1 MSTATGSYLLNVE
14 HNGKTMRADIVV
26 MRLGLIFLLVFNH
39 AFAPFCGSWNPIS
52 DTEHVGVYGYLSN
65 AAHYISMPALIFISG
80 YLFGHSWHKTAN
92 QSFKDFAIKKFKR
105 LIIPSIIFSVFYYF
119 FFYDLTLPVSHI
131 AYSVVN
137 GCGHLWFLPMLFWCF
152 IFSFIIGKFR
162 INKKIVLGL
171 SIMLAML
178 PVPSLPLRLA
188 QVTNYFPFY
197 YAGIVIAQMGGG
209 KQPLSKYVMW
219 LIIATV
225 TYILLQVWSLNY
237 TINDESFI
245 TKIFT
250 LCVANAIKVGL
261 GFSGIATAYI
271 ATLLF
276 LRNRSSLG
284 PAFIILSTYCYG
296 VYIFHQFLLK
306 ALYYHTSLP
315 AIV

>member
-1 MSTATGSYLLNVE
+1 
-14 HNGKTMRADIVV
+14 
-26 MRLGLIFLLVFNH
+26 
-39 AFAPFCGSWNPIS
+39 
-52 DTEHVGVYGYLSN
+52 
-65 AAHYISMPALIFISG
+65 
-80 YLFGHSWHKTAN
+80 
-92 QSFKDFAIKKFKR
+92 
-105 LIIPSIIFSVFYYF
+105 
-119 FFYDLTLPVSHI
+119 
-131 AYSVVN
+131 
-137 GCGHLWFLPMLFWCF
+137 
-152 IFSFIIGKFR
+152 
-162 INKKIVLGL
+162 
-171 SIMLAML
+171 
-178 PVPSLPLRLA
+178 
-188 QVTNYFPFY
+188 
-197 YAGIVIAQMGGG
+197 
-209 KQPLSKYVMW
+209 MW

-315 AIV
+315 AIVSIDLLPWVCIIITVILSLVLVFVTLKTRIGRFLIG